1 MRGDYAKWVGG
12 GIGWMYGGPIGALI
26 GYQLG
31 KYINKNFQSKET
43 SFEVSLLLLSAMVVK
58 VDGAIKK
65 EELDCVR
72 TFFIQSF
79 GKFKADQ
86 YFKVFNEIKHKDF
99 PSIRSVCLEIN
110 KHVNHKTRL
119 QIIHFLFSIANSDRY
134 IDRKE
139 IDIIKKI
146 SKYFWISEYDFSSIQ
161 AMFSKNKNINNSYDI
176 LGIKKTATDSDI
188 KTAYRKMVKKYHPDK
203 LKNVSDDVVKLAKEK
218 FQSVK
223 DAYEQIKKQRGF

>member
-1 MRGDYAKWVGG
+1 MSDYAKWVGG
-12 GIGWMYGGPIGALI
+12 GLGWMYGGPIGAFI

-31 KYINKNFQSKET
+31 KYIGKNSQSKET
-43 SFEVSLLLLSAMVVK
+43 SFELSLLILSAMVVK
-58 VDGAIKK
+58 ADGKIKK

-72 TFFIQSF
+72 LFFVQSF
-79 GKFKADQ
+79 GKLKADQ
-86 YFKVFNEIKHKDF
+86 YFKVFNEVKNKKF

-119 QIIHFLFSIANSDRY
+119 QIIHFLFSIANSDRH
-134 IDRKE
+134 IDSAE
-139 IDIIKKI
+139 VDIIKKI

-161 AMFSKNKNINNSYDI
+161 AMFSKNKNIKNAYEI
-176 LGIKKTATDSDI
+176 LGLNKSSTEDQV

-203 LKNVSDDVVKLAKEK
+203 LRGVSEDVVKMAKDK

-223 DAYEQIKKQRGF
+223 DAYDTIRKQRGF